1 MCTRCNACL
10 NSLVSYCE
18 KFICDGEAC
27 KFWTFQGP
35 NPKGDPEVVWWCH
48 CPSQFFVSQHAACLM
63 LGWLCFWPWSLAWAI
78 VGALRMYDLGQFLV
92 HLTDADTNSTGGCA
106 IISVSPDNF
115 FFFVMLRFFP
125 TLPSLL
131 SYPPPSIPY
140 FYFPLLTLKAPKPG
154 IDYPLTHEFNSSGGK
169 VLSGWEWTWGRAG
182 WVNSG
187 STLSPGYW
195 IEDVVWGTSQP
206 RLSLEVSSVHSS
218 HPASV
223 LCFMSWSQM
232 KQKLKPKS
240 RDKSSGRVGIFM
252 WNARLMWALCAS
264 HLPSQQN
271 VQVEGQSP
279 TLPSTRGQGS
289 GHSHVLGSETSSW
302 ITAVFTLL
310 DILHTCDSWLFSQIW
325 KKSVKEQCASADRW
339 ASWQTDG
346 GRLDKQR
353 WTKVSQ

>member
-1 MCTRCNACL
+1 MEKLVNFGPFKGPTQRVIQRWFDDATVHHSSLCPSMQLAWCSAGSASDPEAWPGQSWEPYVCMIWG
-10 NSLVSYCE
+10 NSLS
-18 KFICDGEAC
+18 I
-27 KFWTFQGP
+27 
-35 NPKGDPEVVWWCH
+35 
-48 CPSQFFVSQHAACLM
+48 SQMQTPIPLEDVPL
-63 LGWLCFWPWSLAWAI
+63 SL
-78 VGALRMYDLGQFLV
+78 FLQ
-92 HLTDADTNSTGGCA
+92 
-106 IISVSPDNF
+106 IIF

-279 TLPSTRGQGS
+279 TLPLTRGQGS

-339 ASWQTDG
+339 AS
-346 GRLDKQR
+346 
-353 WTKVSQ
+353 